1 LSGDVEAGE
10 GHFAATMGSVPA
22 PIVTMVREAPEAFA
36 GYIEIRTWLMRTP
49 EEGGHLEKKINH
61 LIFCLIDVNLGNLEG
76 AVNHA
81 RAAIRNGLT
90 MGELTEGVIQVFM
103 TGGIA
108 TWGRT
113 GYKLLD
119 IIRADIDS
127 GSLSASGAAG

>member
-1 LSGDVEAGE
+1 LSEDVDAGMD
-10 GHFAATMGSVPA
+10 HFTATMGNVPA
-22 PIVTMVREAPEAFA
+22 PIVTMVREAPEAFE
-36 GYIEIRTWLMRTP
+36 GYIGMRTWLMRTP
-49 EEGGHLEKKINH
+49 EDGGHLEKKINH

-81 RAAIRNGLT
+81 RAAVRNGLT
-90 MGELTEGVIQVFM
+90 MGELTEGVIQVLM

-119 IIRADIDS
+119 TIRQDIDN
-127 GSLSASGAAG
+127 GSLNASEAAG